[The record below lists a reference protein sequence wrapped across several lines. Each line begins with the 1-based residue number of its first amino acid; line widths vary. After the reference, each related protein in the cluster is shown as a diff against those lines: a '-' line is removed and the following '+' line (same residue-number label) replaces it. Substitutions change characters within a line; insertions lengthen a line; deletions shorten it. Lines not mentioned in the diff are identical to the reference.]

1 MESPRAVYSTSSL
14 NLLRTFQLEQREQ
27 RGEEE
32 KNVRWRD
39 HAAEVCYSSYPGKY
53 TVQSFCAEPSVWQR
67 EWETL
72 CESRA
77 LVSLHHSMSLVSAY
91 CVLVFIPSLLL
102 VSPVQLFTPVFP
114 LSALPLAPVSLS
126 IGCLLP
132 QVFPPLLHVCP
143 TSALLRGEKVQVMQR
158 CVRFGFFPLAFSRI
172 CVCATI
178 SHSDSCPRSSFFLCH
193 VIPHSHDLNLRLHLS
208 SITPSHSDHAP
219 ICVCVCLLLFVCNH

>member
-1 MESPRAVYSTSSL
+1 M
-14 NLLRTFQLEQREQ
+14 
-27 RGEEE
+27 
-32 KNVRWRD
+32 RWRD

-53 TVQSFCAEPSVWQR
+53 TIQSFCAEPSVWQR

-126 IGCLLP
+126 IGYLLP
-132 QVFPPLLHVCP
+132 QVFPPSC
-143 TSALLRGEKVQVMQR
+143 M
-158 CVRFGFFPLAFSRI
+158 CVPLQHYCGVRKCKSCNAASVLVFSPLAFSRM

-178 SHSDSCPRSSFFLCH
+178 GHSDSCLWSSFFLCH

>member
-1 MESPRAVYSTSSL
+1 MWEESPRAVYSTSSL
-14 NLLRTFQLEQREQ
+14 NLLRTFQLQQREQ

-53 TVQSFCAEPSVWQR
+53 TIQSFCARPSVWQR

-114 LSALPLAPVSLS
+114 LSALPLASVSLS

-132 QVFPPLLHVCP
+132 QVFPPSC
-143 TSALLRGEKVQVMQR
+143 M
-158 CVRFGFFPLAFSRI
+158 CVPLQHYCGVRKCKSCNAASVLVFS
-172 CVCATI
+172 
-178 SHSDSCPRSSFFLCH
+178 
-193 VIPHSHDLNLRLHLS
+193 
-208 SITPSHSDHAP
+208 PSHFPVSVFVRLSATLILVRGALFFSVTSSP
-219 ICVCVCLLLFVCNH
+219 IPMI